1 MEQLGINYS
10 DCIKTST
17 DIGKSTIYNI
27 CEGVQHVVPWGSA
40 DYLAFFAVAGL
51 ALLINVVVVAIVW
64 VTLSD
69 SPY

>member
-10 DCIKTST
+10 DCIKTSM

-27 CEGVQHVVPWGSA
+27 CDGVQHVVPWGSA
-40 DYLAFFAVAGL
+40 DYLAFFAVASF
-51 ALLINVVVVAIVW
+51 APLIIVVVVYTVW

>member
-10 DCIKTST
+10 DCIKTSM

-40 DYLAFFAVAGL
+40 DYLVLSAIVSLLLAVTGL
-51 ALLINVVVVAIVW
+51 VVAMVWIV
-64 VTLSD
+64 LSD
-69 SPY
+69 NTY